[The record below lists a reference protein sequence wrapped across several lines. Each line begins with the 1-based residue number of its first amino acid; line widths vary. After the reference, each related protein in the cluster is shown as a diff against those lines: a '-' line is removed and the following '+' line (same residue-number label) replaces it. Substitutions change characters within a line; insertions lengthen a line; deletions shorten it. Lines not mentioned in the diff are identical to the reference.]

1 MGALGVGLV
10 FGTLTAGLPMQ
21 SYPCELAYAECHH
34 EFSLSV
40 PILHATALMTGMRIG
55 AALIWPRP
63 FADVSGERLASSY
76 EAAYTRP
83 PKFEL
88 DQPAFRW
95 DGDPLVVNVAGHALF
110 GSELY
115 LRARTCRLGV
125 WGALGFAAA
134 GSTVWEYGFEASAV
148 RPSALDLVYTP
159 IAGFLLG
166 EGRYQLWDAAFSIR
180 DRTLR
185 DVVQV
190 ALDPFGELERA
201 AGTVC

>member
-1 MGALGVGLV
+1 MSAFGVGVLL
-10 FGTLTAGLPMQ
+10 GTLAAGEPATR
-21 SYPCELAYAECHH
+21 YPCELAYAECHH
-34 EFSLSV
+34 ELSLTV

-63 FADVSGERLASSY
+63 FADLSGKRLASSY

-83 PKFEL
+83 PKFEA

-95 DGDPLVVNVAGHALF
+95 DGDPVVVNVVGHALF

-115 LRARTCRLGV
+115 LRARSCRLGV
-125 WGALGFAAA
+125 WGALGLATA
-134 GSTVWEYGFEASAV
+134 GSAVWEYGFEASAV

-159 IAGFLLG
+159 IAGLLLG
-166 EGRYQLWDAAFSIR
+166 EGRYQLWDAAFGIR

-185 DVVQV
+185 DVVQG